1 MNSEFVTF
9 QQNSSRIRKRASKK
23 NKYYEQNPNP
33 LKPWLPWIGK
43 DSRVNY
49 NFNKETKMKNK
60 AKVLSAAL
68 FLAVF
73 IIVISFGG
81 QKAEWKGKVEIENG
95 IRVIKNPVE
104 PLFGEIH
111 FELDED
117 LSIGNES
124 DDNFLFWQ
132 VEDIEV
138 DMD

>member
-1 MNSEFVTF
+1 
-9 QQNSSRIRKRASKK
+9 
-23 NKYYEQNPNP
+23 
-33 LKPWLPWIGK
+33 
-43 DSRVNY
+43 
-49 NFNKETKMKNK
+49 MKNK
-60 AKVLSAAL
+60 AKVLSIVVFLSVLIL
-68 FLAVF
+68 FF
-73 IIVISFGG
+73 SC
-81 QKAEWKGKVEIENG
+81 QKQNAEWKGKVEIENG